1 MMLHPFY
8 SNKGMEQIVIIE
20 PIEDNRGK
28 SVSKII
34 RHKPNHCK
42 FPVTGLPWTITES
55 PKVTISEQSRGL
67 MGANMQL
74 FEFDVKKEAPIQFRL
89 IRPTTFLF
97 FHLCGE
103 IEYFTNQ
110 GKKLTKMRK
119 PTFYLTYGPA
129 VRYKMKLENGHHA
142 ILAIALEQ
150 LWSFTTDESPSIFDE
165 LYKAWLTSSNTPII
179 LPHKRIT
186 KEVWIILGRLRLTVV
201 KNMEDHIGILKQIST
216 CLTTYHKYIVEDYKN
231 TNRAEEIIGE
241 NIILYLHNHYMFDEE
256 CRLTTIQRKFNLS
269 EWRLRKI
276 AKNILGCSI
285 GQYLNNIRLEK
296 SIQFLLETGL
306 TVNEIT
312 VRIGYTSPTTFSNYF
327 RNKTGYSPTT
337 FRKKSKKAIEN

>member
-1 MMLHPFY
+1 
-8 SNKGMEQIVIIE
+8 MEQIVIIE
-20 PIEDNRGK
+20 QIEEHIVR

-55 PKVTISEQSRGL
+55 YKVTISEQSRRL
-67 MGANMQL
+67 LGANMQL
-74 FEFDVKKEAPIQFRL
+74 FEFDVKQKASILFIL
-89 IRPTTFLF
+89 TKPTTFLF

-110 GKKLTKMRK
+110 GEQLTKIRK
-119 PTFYLTYGPA
+119 STFYLTYGPA
-129 VRYKMKLENGHHA
+129 VKYKMKLEKGHHA

-165 LYKAWLTSSNTPII
+165 LYNACMTSSNTPII

-201 KNMEDHIGILKQIST
+201 KNMEDHIGILKLIST

-231 TNRAEEIIGE
+231 KNRAEEIIGE
-241 NIILYLHNHYMFDEE
+241 KIILYLHNHYMFDEE

-285 GQYLNNIRLEK
+285 GQYLNNLRLEK
-296 SIQFLLETGL
+296 SIQLLLETDL

-312 VRIGYTSPTTFSNYF
+312 VQVGYTSPTAFTNYF
-327 RNKTGYSPTT
+327 RNKTGLSPTLY
-337 FRKKSKKAIEN
+337 RKSK

>member
-1 MMLHPFY
+1 
-8 SNKGMEQIVIIE
+8 MEQIVIIE
-20 PIEDNRGK
+20 QIEEHLVR
-28 SVSKII
+28 SVSKIV

-55 PKVTISEQSRGL
+55 NKVTISEQSRRL
-67 MGANMQL
+67 LGANMQL
-74 FEFDVKKEAPIQFRL
+74 FEFDVKQKASILFML
-89 IRPTTFLF
+89 AKPTTFLF

-110 GKKLTKMRK
+110 GEQLTKMRK
-119 PTFYLTYGPA
+119 STFYLTYGPA
-129 VRYKMKLENGHHA
+129 VKYKMKLEKGHHA
-142 ILAIALEQ
+142 ILGIALEQ
-150 LWSFTTDESPSIFDE
+150 LWSFTTDDSPSFFDQ
-165 LYKAWLTSSNTPII
+165 LYNAWLTSSNTPII
-179 LPHKRIT
+179 LPHKKIT
-186 KEVWIILGRLRLTVV
+186 KEVWSLLGKLRLTVV
-201 KNMEDHIGILKQIST
+201 KNMEDHIGIIKRISA
-216 CLTTYHKYIVEDYKN
+216 CLTTYHRYIINDYKN
-231 TNRAEEIIGE
+231 NNSAEETIGE
-241 NIILYLHNHYMFDEE
+241 NIKLYLYNHYMFEDE
-256 CRLTTIQRKFNLS
+256 CRLTTIQRKFKLS

-296 SIQFLLETGL
+296 SIQLLLETDL